1 LSEFE
6 TFFKFNTNPAY
17 TAESVV
23 AYRNSIVAGTPNPA
37 LLKTAQFK
45 TIKPERATSYEL
57 GYRGLVMPKLLIDAY
72 GYYCVYNDVIGR
84 TAVGRGK
91 SGNPANAAI
100 DLASPFTTDNY
111 SFVVNTTENVNA
123 IGWGVGGSYQL
134 PRGFDV
140 NANISGDKLNDVPDT
155 VVTFFN
161 TPPLRFN
168 IGVSNNNLYRGVGF
182 NIQYRWQ
189 DDMLWQG
196 TFGTGDVPAFGVVDA
211 QVNYK
216 LPKVKGSVIKLGA
229 SNVLNSYY
237 RSAFG
242 NPLIGGLYY
251 LSFGYNIQ

>member
-1 LSEFE
+1 
-6 TFFKFNTNPAY
+6 
-17 TAESVV
+17 
-23 AYRNSIVAGTPNPA
+23 
-37 LLKTAQFK
+37 LKQAQFQEM
-45 TIKPERATSYEL
+45 KPERATSYEL
-57 GYRGLVMPKLLIDAY
+57 GYRGLVSPKFLVDGY
-72 GYYCVYNDVIGR
+72 VYYCIYNDFIGR
-84 TAVGRGK
+84 TAVGRGN
-91 SGNPANAAI
+91 SGDPARAPL

-111 SFVVNTTENVNA
+111 SFVVNTTEDVNA
-123 IGWGVGGSYQL
+123 LGWGIGGSYQL
-134 PRGFDV
+134 PRGFDINGNV
-140 NANISGDKLNDVPDT
+140 SSDKLSDVPDS

-211 QVNYK
+211 QVNYRI
-216 LPKVKGSVIKLGA
+216 PKMKGSIIKVGA
-229 SNVLNSYY
+229 SNVMNSYY

-251 LSFGYNIQ
+251 VSFGYNMQ